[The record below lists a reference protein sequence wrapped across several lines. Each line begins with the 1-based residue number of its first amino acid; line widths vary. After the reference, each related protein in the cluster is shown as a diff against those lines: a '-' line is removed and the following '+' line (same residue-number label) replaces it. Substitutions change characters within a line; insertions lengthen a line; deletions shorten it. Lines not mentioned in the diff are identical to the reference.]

1 MDLRELQSKVS
12 RWSQYNFPNNKPHM
26 PLLGVGEEIGELVE
40 ADMALKGLSA
50 AYGRLAHAHLKLE
63 QGIRGTPELLRDK
76 AADAVGDILIYLA
89 DYCSRNS
96 IDMAGALELALHEVL
111 SRDWVKFPGNG
122 VDR

>member
-1 MDLRELQSKVS
+1 MDLRELQSQIS

-26 PLLGVGEEIGELVE
+26 PLLGVAEEVGELC
-40 ADMALKGLSA
+40 
-50 AYGRLAHAHLKLE
+50 HAHLKLE
-63 QGIRGTPELLRDK
+63 QGIRGTPEALRDK

-96 IDMAGALELALHEVL
+96 IDMDAALELALHEVL
-111 SRDWVKFPGNG
+111 SRDWVRFPGNG